1 MENQKRDVVPPVRK
15 DRAVKR
21 KHSRSSDLTI
31 MIVARLGKVR
41 SFKIS
46 SRFLIWTS
54 LFFAFYILASVI
66 IINDYF
72 DKRRANNALIEKLDG
87 LQHEIEGAKRE
98 LYSAKQHL
106 ALLESHIYPQEV
118 DLEKEGDPAEGK
130 MGSEK
135 MAALAAEDGLVERV
149 AEESQETLVNIKDLT
164 IKFDGTKLSV
174 IFNLVNV
181 HEDEKPVKGYVHMIA
196 MNKESDPPQLWTY
209 PKVALRNGIPI
220 DYRRG
225 QLFLIKRF
233 KTIRGEYFFSSS
245 KEFPSSM
252 KVLVYDQSGKVILQ
266 KEFEV
271 ENAL

>member
-98 LYSAKQHL
+98 LYSAK
-106 ALLESHIYPQEV
+106 
-118 DLEKEGDPAEGK
+118 
-130 MGSEK
+130 
-135 MAALAAEDGLVERV
+135 
-149 AEESQETLVNIKDLT
+149 
-164 IKFDGTKLSV
+164 
-174 IFNLVNV
+174 
-181 HEDEKPVKGYVHMIA
+181 
-196 MNKESDPPQLWTY
+196 
-209 PKVALRNGIPI
+209 
-220 DYRRG
+220 
-225 QLFLIKRF
+225 
-233 KTIRGEYFFSSS
+233 
-245 KEFPSSM
+245 
-252 KVLVYDQSGKVILQ
+252 
-266 KEFEV
+266 
-271 ENAL
+271 